1 MPTDRAPPPLDLD
14 GKAALLATIKKQQD
28 RINELEAQVARAK
41 TEKELAVKTMEM
53 EVTTA
58 HKKLIA
64 DAYDKG
70 FQRCKDNFKEL
81 KELMG

>member
-1 MPTDRAPPPLDLD
+1 MYDSTTDGSVGSP
-14 GKAALLATIKKQQD
+14 
-28 RINELEAQVARAK
+28 RAK

-58 HKKLIA
+58 HQKLIA

>member
-1 MPTDRAPPPLDLD
+1 M
-14 GKAALLATIKKQQD
+14 
-28 RINELEAQVARAK
+28 
-41 TEKELAVKTMEM
+41 AVKTMEM

-58 HKKLIA
+58 HQKLIA